1 VATFDE
7 AFKSRIQLS
16 LRYKNLGEDDRLKIW
31 RNFINHVASLPE
43 STESAPSSTELGRA
57 QFDYGINTQEILK
70 RLSEFAGVVLNGR
83 EIRNVVTT
91 ARQLAMF
98 RKQPLG
104 CEHLRYVIQ
113 EAKKFDDY
121 LKEVQG
127 NMTSDELKREQ
138 QER

>member
-1 VATFDE
+1 MATFDE

-16 LRYKNLGEDDRLKIW
+16 LRYKNLGPDERLKIW
-31 RNFINHVASLPE
+31 RNFIDHVASLPE
-43 STESAPSSTELGRA
+43 AAPSTPSSTELGRA
-57 QFDYGINTQEILK
+57 QYDYGISTSEILK
-70 RLSEFAGVVLNGR
+70 RLPEFAGVVLNGR

-104 CEHLRYVIQ
+104 CEHLRCVIQ

>member
-16 LRYKNLGEDDRLKIW
+16 LRYKNLGPDERLKIW
-31 RNFINHVASLPE
+31 RNFIDHVASLPE
-43 STESAPSSTELGRA
+43 PTPTPSTELGGA

-70 RLSEFAGVVLNGR
+70 KLPEFAGVVLNGR

-98 RKQPLG
+98 RKQALG
-104 CEHLRYVIQ
+104 CEHLRCVIQ

-127 NMTSDELKREQ
+127 NMSSDELKREQ